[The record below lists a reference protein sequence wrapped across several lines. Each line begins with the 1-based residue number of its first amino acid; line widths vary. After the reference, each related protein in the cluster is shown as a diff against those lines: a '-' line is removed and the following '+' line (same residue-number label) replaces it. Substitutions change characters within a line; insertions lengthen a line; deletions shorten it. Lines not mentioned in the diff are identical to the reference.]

1 MSKRARGCV
10 FAANDE
16 VRSWQRY
23 FLKFSSTCRRLKVGP
38 LTGKSRLKSLLGGG
52 AMLVLVS
59 ALVGSYPGN
68 WWGLVVELHPL
79 NGVNRLELRNA

>member
-1 MSKRARGCV
+1 
-10 FAANDE
+10 
-16 VRSWQRY
+16 
-23 FLKFSSTCRRLKVGP
+23 VGP

-52 AMLVLVS
+52 VMLVLVS